1 VSLLRLGTKATLPD
15 SPEGL
20 RRSANLYFCISAL
33 ACLGCALLYSLVP
46 RLASVQR
53 KREAALAAA
62 MLSYGPLPEAPP
74 AVDGEGEE
82 GNTAVLKEMGFRTTP
97 GSSAQQQVGLDL
109 EHLAE
114 ERSSPAPQQ
123 QQWRQAGEAAPLRG
137 DRRPSE
143 HSAATSARPLGPPRP
158 PWRLTLANGLVFV

>member
-1 VSLLRLGTKATLPD
+1 MSLLRLGTKATLPD

-123 QQWRQAGEAAPLRG
+123 QQWRQAGEAAPLLG
-137 DRRPSE
+137 DMQHSMHSSASSPSSMVLLR
-143 HSAATSARPLGPPRP
+143 HM
-158 PWRLTLANGLVFV
+158 WRLTLANGLVFV